1 MFQCWATAVLSS
13 IGSLMLTWRAPQ
25 DPKQF
30 QVSAEFR
37 GHFQI
42 LFGTPR
48 LWLLGESF
56 LTQGKRI
63 QPGGHHVRQVGC
75 DGYERVEKVMMFDAF
90 DAVSNLNFRL
100 LRNDWECLRV
110 ADEDWWTDYGIWY
123 FLLRVVSVHWLNYA
137 IHSRESNLEI
147 KMIQRPARRYKERWI
162 LSWVI

>member
-1 MFQCWATAVLSS
+1 
-13 IGSLMLTWRAPQ
+13 MLTWRAPQ

-63 QPGGHHVRQVGC
+63 QPGGSASAKSDVME
-75 DGYERVEKVMMFDAF
+75 GYGRVEKVMMFDAF
-90 DAVSNLNFRL
+90 DAVSILNFRL

-110 ADEDWWTDYGIWY
+110 ADEDDGQTMESGISCYEW
-123 FLLRVVSVHWLNYA
+123 FLCTG
-137 IHSRESNLEI
+137 
-147 KMIQRPARRYKERWI
+147 
-162 LSWVI
+162 